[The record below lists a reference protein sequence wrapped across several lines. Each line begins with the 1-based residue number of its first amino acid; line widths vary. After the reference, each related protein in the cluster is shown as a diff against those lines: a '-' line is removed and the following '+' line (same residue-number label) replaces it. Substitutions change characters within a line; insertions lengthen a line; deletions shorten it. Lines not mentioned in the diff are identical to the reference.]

1 VQRGEVWWVN
11 FPEPIGKRP
20 ALLLSRD
27 QVYSTRTSVTVAS
40 ITSTIRHIPVEV
52 SLGVGDGVP
61 RDCVVNLDEIHTLA
75 NTRIVDKITTL
86 SEEKM
91 EAVKQAIIYA
101 LDLD

>member
-1 VQRGEVWWVN
+1 MQRGEVWWVN

-52 SLGVGDGVP
+52 LLGVEDGMS
-61 RDCVVNLDEIHTLA
+61 RDCVANLDEIHTIA
-75 NTRIVDKITTL
+75 NTRIIEKISTL

-91 EAVKQAIIYA
+91 QAVKQAVIYA

>member
-1 VQRGEVWWVN
+1 MQRGEIWWAN

-40 ITSTIRHIPVEV
+40 ITSTIRNIPVEV
-52 SLGVGDGVP
+52 RLGIEDGML

-75 NTRIVDKITTL
+75 NTRIIDKVSTL

-91 EAVKQAIIYA
+91 EAVKRAIIYA